1 VTEDPAPEP
10 AIETHD
16 LSRRFGAVV
25 ALDGVTVSVER
36 GECIALFGPNGAGKT
51 TLLRILS
58 LGLRPSAGTLRIAGL
73 DPRSDDREIRRR
85 IGSISHAS
93 YLYDD
98 LTPRQNLEFF
108 GRLYGTPDP
117 RGRTNA
123 LLETLGLSAR
133 ADDPVGTLSRGLQQ
147 RASLARALVHDPQ
160 IVFLDEPFTGLDPLG
175 ARALCGALTALRDGG
190 RTVVLTTHD
199 LRQGLE
205 LSDRWVLLT
214 RGRIVDHG
222 RSADTDPRAFEV
234 AYLER
239 AAAPRR
245 GAA

>member
-1 VTEDPAPEP
+1 MSEDPAPEP

-25 ALDGVTVSVER
+25 ALDGVTLSVAR
-36 GECIALFGPNGAGKT
+36 GERLALFGPNGAGKT

-108 GRLYGTPDP
+108 GRLYGTADP
-117 RGRTNA
+117 RARTSA
-123 LLETLGLSAR
+123 LLETLGLAAR

-175 ARALCGALTALRDGG
+175 TRALCGALARLRDGG

-205 LSDRWVLLT
+205 LSDRWVLLA

-239 AAAPRR
+239 AAPPRR